1 MPTQVDNDF
10 AVLVRLL
17 GLRRLFPHFRFWQ
30 MMMMPYSSSSLA
42 SFFLFPDSS
51 LLSRPLILAIYLPPK
66 KLSPLWPD

>member
-30 MMMMPYSSSSLA
+30 MMMMPLSSSSFT
-42 SFFLFPDSS
+42 SFFSPILHF
-51 LLSRPLILAIYLPPK
+51 SRGP
-66 KLSPLWPD
+66 